1 MPPTAPHPVD
11 PARVP
16 RRPVTALGLA
26 WRLGAFVA
34 LLVAATWLTHL
45 VREAL
50 DLMESPGGE
59 IFRDRMVL
67 VATVAFIVLLAVP
80 FVPGVEIG
88 ITMLAVFGAGIAPL
102 VYAATVA
109 ALMLA
114 YAIGR
119 LVPPAAVVRALEF
132 IGLRRAAAR
141 FAALAAQPPE
151 ARLAPLLDGT
161 APRLMQLVTRFR
173 YLGLMIALNLPGNAL
188 IGGGGGISMIAGM
201 SGLFRP
207 LPFLISVLVA
217 VAPVPLA
224 IMLLGA

>member
-1 MPPTAPHPVD
+1 MPRPAPHIAD
-11 PARVP
+11 PARAP
-16 RRPVTALGLA
+16 RRPMTALGIA
-26 WRLGAFVA
+26 FRAVVFVA
-34 LLVAATWLTHL
+34 ALIAATWLTHL

-50 DLMESPGGE
+50 DLMETPGGE
-59 IFRDRMVL
+59 IYRDRMVL
-67 VATVAFIVLLAVP
+67 VATAAFIALLAVP

-88 ITMLAVFGAGIAPL
+88 VTMLAVFGASIAPL

-114 YAIGR
+114 FAIGR

-141 FAALAAQPPE
+141 FEAAAAAPAE
-151 ARLAPLLDGT
+151 ARLTQLLDGN
-161 APRLMQLVTRFR
+161 APGLLRAATRFR

-207 LPFLISVLVA
+207 LPFLITVLVA

-224 IMLLGA
+224 IMLFGA